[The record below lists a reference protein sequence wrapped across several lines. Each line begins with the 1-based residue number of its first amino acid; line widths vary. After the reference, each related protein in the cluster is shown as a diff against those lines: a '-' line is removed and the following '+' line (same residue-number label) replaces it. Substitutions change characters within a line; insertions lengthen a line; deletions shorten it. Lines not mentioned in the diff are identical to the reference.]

1 MLIKSLGGSG
11 RQPPSQ
17 WLISLLSMP
26 KTNRFAFAEPGLRV
40 RAQQQTS
47 AETETGR
54 RAMLG
59 LLAAGM
65 ASGKNNSRRN
75 PRLISEKS
83 DSQGLIRAAA
93 KLHIG
98 GLVLLPVDVS
108 KLPLINVED
117 HPNLPTEVQ
126 AFMDQILLADAIL
139 FSAPEYNYSVTRNK
153 PQTLISYS
161 FLNAICTQTFDYD
174 VPSTDILSLWWLME
188 YRTFQLLL
196 KMQLIG
202 YPRGQKLWLVK
213 LLQSS
218 ARDGISVGAE
228 CSIISGRLGS
238 DLICILSIRQRY
250 S

>member
-1 MLIKSLGGSG
+1 
-11 RQPPSQ
+11 R
-17 WLISLLSMP
+17 
-26 KTNRFAFAEPGLRV
+26 
-40 RAQQQTS
+40 
-47 AETETGR
+47 
-54 RAMLG
+54 
-59 LLAAGM
+59 
-65 ASGKNNSRRN
+65 
-75 PRLISEKS
+75 
-83 DSQGLIRAAA
+83 
-93 KLHIG
+93 IG
-98 GLVLLPVDVS
+98 AITDVT

-174 VPSTDILSLWWLME
+174 VPSTYVLSLWCLME
-188 YRTFQLLL
+188 YRTYQLLL

-218 ARDGISVGAE
+218 ARDGILVGAE
-228 CSIISGRLGS
+228 CSQIGVRPDFHFINTPEVFVSTTVDAQHPPKFDANG
-238 DLICILSIRQRY
+238 DLIDDNVRAQLQQLLVSLRDFTLPLKYGNKANKDSGILT
-250 S
+250 